1 MPQIRDSKY
10 IYAVSRIKTVGN
22 RLLGRDA
29 FDRMVGSATA
39 GEAFKVLVDAHYGYP
54 GAENLRA
61 RDFEKL
67 LTEEFKKLYGLVR
80 GIAPDPEALDLF
92 LQPYD
97 FHRIKVILK
106 AEFAGIEDF
115 DGLLSEKGSM
125 DAGRLKTMIQER
137 TFSRMPP
144 AMRRAV
150 EEALDDFH
158 HTGDMKAVDFII
170 DRACL
175 QSMKELAESFKHPC
189 LKDYV
194 ACMADLRNMDIFLRL
209 KSGEKRREFL
219 QKALLP
225 GGYIPLESFFAEDAA
240 AVRRLVAELR
250 GTPYGAAAGN
260 AAEAFGK
267 GGSPNWLED
276 AYHEVTLGFVKR
288 ARGRISGLE
297 PLVAYLLLKE
307 KEIGLVRRIM
317 TGKLSGMSGD
327 RLRERVGRLY
337 A

>member
-1 MPQIRDSKY
+1 MPRIRDSKY
-10 IYAVSRIKTVGN
+10 IYAVSRVKTVEN
-22 RLLGRDA
+22 RLLDRDA
-29 FDRMVGSATA
+29 IDRMIGSATA
-39 GEAFKVLVDAHYGYP
+39 GEAFKVLVDAHYGSP

-61 RDFEKL
+61 CDFEKL
-67 LTEEFKKLYGLVR
+67 LAGEFKKLYSLVR
-80 GIAPDPEALDLF
+80 GIIPDPEALDLF

-97 FHRIKVILK
+97 FHVVKVILK

-125 DAGRLKTMIQER
+125 EAERLRTMIQER

-144 AMRRAV
+144 VMRRAV

-158 HTGDMKAVDFII
+158 HAGDMKAVDFII

-175 QSMKELAESFKHPC
+175 QCMKELADSFSHPC

-194 ACMADLRNMDIFLRL
+194 ACIADLRNMDIFLRL
-209 KSGEKRREFL
+209 KTGEKRRELL

-225 GGYIPLESFFAEDAA
+225 GGYIPLESFFAEH
-240 AVRRLVAELR
+240 AVAMRRLAAELR
-250 GTPYGAAAGN
+250 STSYGAAAGN

-267 GGSPNWLED
+267 GGGPNWLED

-297 PLVAYLLLKE
+297 PLIAYLLLKE
-307 KEIGLVRRIM
+307 KEMGLVRRIM
-317 TGKLSGMSGD
+317 TGKLSGMPGD
-327 RLRERVGRLY
+327 RIRERVRKLY